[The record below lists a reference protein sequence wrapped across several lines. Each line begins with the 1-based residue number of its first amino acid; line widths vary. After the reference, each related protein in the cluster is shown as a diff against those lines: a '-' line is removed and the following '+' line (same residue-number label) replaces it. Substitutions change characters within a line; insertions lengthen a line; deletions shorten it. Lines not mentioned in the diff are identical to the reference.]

1 MSTFTDTTKR
11 PETPGTTPSATRPAQ
26 PTGSRTTT
34 VLTSDCEFKG
44 ALAFSGELELH
55 GRLEGTIESEGGALT
70 VGEQALIKAEIKVND
85 VLIYGKVQ
93 GNIYATGRIELRG
106 KAEVYG
112 DLHSNRLAM
121 DGRRDLRGPLQRPQ
135 RQDDPGERFRE
146 DVHPPR
152 RDHDGCREDQ
162 LDAWFHQ
169 GVGGR
174 SIAVV
179 ARALQSATATTTFC
193 SVGAVRAKTE
203 SAARCVGCTRR
214 SVRRRSRASRSPRAG
229 A

>member
-1 MSTFTDTTKR
+1 MSTFTDNTKR
-11 PETPGTTPSATRPAQ
+11 PVLPTDAPRPGQPS
-26 PTGSRTTT
+26 GVRTTT

-55 GRLEGTIESEGGALT
+55 GRLEGTIESDGGALT

-121 DGRRDLRGPLQRPQ
+121 D
-135 RQDDPGERFRE
+135 
-146 DVHPPR
+146 
-152 RDHDGCREDQ
+152 DGVV
-162 LDAWFHQ
+162 F
-169 GVGGR
+169 VGK
-174 SIAVV
+174 SN
-179 ARALQSATATTTFC
+179 ALNGKSQPAGYYYNMFTRLGATPAASSAASFSKPNSATP
-193 SVGAVRAKTE
+193 GKE
-203 SAARCVGCTRR
+203 
-214 SVRRRSRASRSPRAG
+214 
-229 A
+229 

>member
-1 MSTFTDTTKR
+1 MSTFTDNSKR
-11 PETPGTTPSATRPAQ
+11 PVTTTPIDPARPSAPA
-26 PTGSRTTT
+26 TANGTRTTT

-121 DGRRDLRGPLQRPQ
+121 D
-135 RQDDPGERFRE
+135 
-146 DVHPPR
+146 
-152 RDHDGCREDQ
+152 DGVV
-162 LDAWFHQ
+162 F
-169 GVGGR
+169 VGR
-174 SIAVV
+174 SNGLNGKTTPPGDFAKMFTRLGN
-179 ARALQSATATTTFC
+179 ADKATTT
-193 SVGAVRAKTE
+193 SSTPAK
-203 SAARCVGCTRR
+203 A
-214 SVRRRSRASRSPRAG
+214 
-229 A
+229 

>member
-11 PETPGTTPSATRPAQ
+11 PVTPTDATRPAQ
-26 PTGSRTTT
+26 PTGARTTT

-121 DGRRDLRGPLQRPQ
+121 D
-135 RQDDPGERFRE
+135 
-146 DVHPPR
+146 
-152 RDHDGCREDQ
+152 DGVV
-162 LDAWFHQ
+162 F
-169 GVGGR
+169 VGR
-174 SIAVV
+174 SNNLNGKNQPASDFSKMFTRLG
-179 ARALQSATATTTFC
+179 AATKTATNG
-193 SVGAVRAKTE
+193 SLP
-203 SAARCVGCTRR
+203 AATPQ
-214 SVRRRSRASRSPRAG
+214 SSPVK
-229 A
+229 

>member
-1 MSTFTDTTKR
+1 MSTFTDNSKR
-11 PETPGTTPSATRPAQ
+11 PPIPADLPRPGQPAG
-26 PTGSRTTT
+26 TRTTT

-112 DLHSNRLAM
+112 DLYSNRLAM
-121 DGRRDLRGPLQRPQ
+121 D
-135 RQDDPGERFRE
+135 
-146 DVHPPR
+146 
-152 RDHDGCREDQ
+152 DG
-162 LDAWFHQ
+162 AVF
-169 GVGGR
+169 VGR
-174 SIAVV
+174 SSALNGKNQPAGDFSKMFTRLGTV
-179 ARALQSATATTTFC
+179 AKANAAPANATA
-193 SVGAVRAKTE
+193 AKT
-203 SAARCVGCTRR
+203 SAE
-214 SVRRRSRASRSPRAG
+214 
-229 A
+229 

>member
-1 MSTFTDTTKR
+1 MSTFTDNSKR
-11 PETPGTTPSATRPAQ
+11 PPVPADPPRTAQ
-26 PTGSRTTT
+26 PPGSRTTT

-85 VLIYGKVQ
+85 VLIFGKVQ

-121 DGRRDLRGPLQRPQ
+121 D
-135 RQDDPGERFRE
+135 
-146 DVHPPR
+146 
-152 RDHDGCREDQ
+152 DGVV
-162 LDAWFHQ
+162 F
-169 GVGGR
+169 VGR
-174 SIAVV
+174 SN
-179 ARALQSATATTTFC
+179 ALNGKSQSSSDFSKMFTRLGASTKTNATPTN
-193 SVGAVRAKTE
+193 SISAK
-203 SAARCVGCTRR
+203 
-214 SVRRRSRASRSPRAG
+214 SPAE
-229 A
+229 